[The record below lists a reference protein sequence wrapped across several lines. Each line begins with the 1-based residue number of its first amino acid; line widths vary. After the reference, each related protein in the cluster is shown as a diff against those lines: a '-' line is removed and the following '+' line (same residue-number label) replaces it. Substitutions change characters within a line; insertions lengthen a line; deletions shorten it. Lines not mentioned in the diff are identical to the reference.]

1 VLSDDVSVKQRSCE
15 KALSNEVAKKEY
27 YTIKYLHQN
36 ILYVIC
42 SYKMGFFSD
51 LFSGIKDVATKVY
64 ESVKDPVSKIFK
76 AVDPVIRGLGP
87 IGNAVSTIG
96 NTIGNL
102 ASGDLAGA
110 AKSVGSG
117 LLRQFGNPL
126 RNIPVV
132 GGFLADASQKALGLA
147 RGGMVD
153 KKGMHMMPDGK
164 MMKDSAMAMGGMV
177 GAPTKDK
184 YKKGLEPNMPVNK
197 FQK

>member
-1 VLSDDVSVKQRSCE
+1 
-15 KALSNEVAKKEY
+15 
-27 YTIKYLHQN
+27 
-36 ILYVIC
+36 
-42 SYKMGFFSD
+42 MGFFQD
-51 LFSGIKDVATKVY
+51 LFGSIKNIASKVY
-64 ESVKDPVSKIFK
+64 DSVKDPVSKIFR

-132 GGFLADASQKALGLA
+132 GGFLADQSQKALGLMK
-147 RGGMVD
+147 GGKVN
-153 KKGMHMMPDGK
+153 GI
-164 MMKDSAMAMGGMV
+164 V
-177 GAPTKDK
+177 GNMSKDK
-184 YKKGLEPNMPVNK
+184 YTRGLEGETKKNV

>member
-1 VLSDDVSVKQRSCE
+1 
-15 KALSNEVAKKEY
+15 
-27 YTIKYLHQN
+27 
-36 ILYVIC
+36 
-42 SYKMGFFSD
+42 MGFFSD
-51 LFSGIKDVATKVY
+51 LFSGIKNVATKVY
-64 ESVKDPVSKIFK
+64 DSVKDPVSKIFR

-132 GGFLADASQKALGLA
+132 GGFLADQSQKALGLA
-147 RGGMVD
+147 RGGMVEM
-153 KKGMHMMPDGK
+153 KKG
-164 MMKDSAMAMGGMV
+164 MAMGGKVNGMK
-177 GAPTKDK
+177 GEMSKDK
-184 YKKGLEPNMPVNK
+184 YTRGLEGETKKNV